1 MTIEKLERVMWRVR
15 KYEPNNKHPY
25 RSTYRRAIMFECG
38 TSPATIKNN
47 IKALKELK
55 WIKQYGPSRQRYTLT
70 NNDLNE
76 S

>member
-15 KYEPNNKHPY
+15 KYEPTNKHPY
-25 RSTYRRAIMFECG
+25 RSTFRRAIMFECG

-47 IKALKELK
+47 LKALRELK
-55 WIKQYGPSRQRYTLT
+55 WIQRYSASKNRFTLT
-70 NNDLNE
+70 NNDLTE